1 MQNIIQIKLSHHC
14 EETQKATDTLWMVC
28 IELESSPC
36 ASKVTCKIPTK
47 ISLKHPHIIK
57 HIHYKKQVFF
67 GEQSYIEDSPE
78 AHHWG
83 QTSDPCFTLWQNE
96 SQRNYQRNIDW
107 LWNHSHVTEKGE
119 SQPSCLALVESRLL
133 TLSFRSCYNK
143 SCSIIAGGSPRRCRF
158 CRWSYLGVWMSSASK
173 SLASVHPIHL
183 LVEIAGLLE
192 TGDRHLGCQ
201 RSFEDSPQT
210 RRLWGMRLCVQSL
223 HSLEALATCWCH
235 HQGWHSQWER
245 YKKMMCGQEKCNYPG

>member
-1 MQNIIQIKLSHHC
+1 MNGLHWVRILPMCFEGHLQNTNQNFSEASTHHK
-14 EETQKATDTLWMVC
+14 THTLQKA
-28 IELESSPC
+28 
-36 ASKVTCKIPTK
+36 
-47 ISLKHPHIIK
+47 
-57 HIHYKKQVFF
+57 VFF
-67 GEQSYIEDSPE
+67 WWTILHRRFSRASSLRANIGSLF
-78 AHHWG
+78 H
-83 QTSDPCFTLWQNE
+83 TLTKWTTT
-96 SQRNYQRNIDW
+96 NYQRNIDW

-133 TLSFRSCYNK
+133 TLSFRSCYIK